1 MVAEL
6 NRRDFLRTAA
16 AAGLSLPLL
25 GRSAWAQTQAAP
37 AKVGR
42 KFAPVKVAR
51 ERIIREVVGLRPYR
65 DEGYVVRAEKAG
77 SKLLVHH
84 YGHGGA
90 GITLSWGTAEE
101 AVELVQGFQWPTVRG
116 RSVKSFAV
124 LGCGVIGLSTAILLQ
139 RQYRGAAVTIYS
151 KDLPPNTTSNIAGG
165 FWSPTSLYDRDEV
178 TPEWVSSFRRTAKA
192 ANLAFQKLIGKG
204 YAVRWIDSFNLYRA
218 EISVNSELPG
228 GNDLYPDLRFHRDPA
243 TYFGFPIVR
252 EYRTMLIEPHI
263 YLAKLMRDFRAAG
276 GKIVV
281 KEFKSQDEVMRL
293 RQPVIFNCTGLGAR
307 ALFND
312 EKLTPARGQLAI
324 LRPQPEVD
332 YIYLGPGYMF
342 PRSDGIV
349 LGGTFERDNWS
360 TEVSR
365 ETTDGFL
372 NSHGSIMSG
381 LTDAK

>member
-1 MVAEL
+1 ML
-6 NRRDFLRTAA
+6 DRRDFLRSAA
-16 AAGLSLPLL
+16 AAGLALPLL
-25 GRSAWAQTQAAP
+25 RREAWAQTAS
-37 AKVGR
+37 VGR

-65 DEGYVVRAEKAG
+65 DQGYVVRAEKAG

-101 AVELVQGFQWPTVRG
+101 AVELVREFEFPVIRG
-116 RSVKSFAV
+116 RERRSFAV
-124 LGCGVIGLSTAILLQ
+124 IGCGVIGLTTALLLQ
-139 RQYRGAAVTIYS
+139 RQHPGAAVTIYT

-165 FWSPTSLYDRDEV
+165 FWSPTSLFDQDEV
-178 TPEWVSSFRRTAKA
+178 TPEWITSFRRSCRS
-192 ANLAFQKLIGKG
+192 ANDAFQKLIGKEYG
-204 YAVRWIDSFNLYRA
+204 VRWIDTFNLYRA
-218 EISVNSELPG
+218 EMSIGGELPG
-228 GNDLYPDLRFHRDPA
+228 GNDLYPNMRFHRDPA
-243 TYFGFPIVR
+243 TYLGFPIVR

-276 GKIVV
+276 GKIIVRD
-281 KEFKSQDEVMRL
+281 FKSLDEIMRMPQL
-293 RQPVIFNCTGLGAR
+293 VVFNCTGLGAR

-332 YIYLGPGYMF
+332 YCYLGPGYMF

-365 ETTDGFL
+365 ETTDEFL
-372 NSHGSIMSG
+372 NSHSSIMRG
-381 LTDAK
+381 LSN